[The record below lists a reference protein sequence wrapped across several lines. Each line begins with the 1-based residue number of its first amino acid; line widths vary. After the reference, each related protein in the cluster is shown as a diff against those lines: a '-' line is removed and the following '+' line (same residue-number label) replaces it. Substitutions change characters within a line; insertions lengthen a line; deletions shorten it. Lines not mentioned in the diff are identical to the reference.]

1 MLVAQTLFRPVSARL
16 GQSSGS
22 AGGESVFCDCWAWS
36 VTNSHEFKVVDSV
49 VQASRV
55 AKILFPASGYKSGQ
69 GVFSLR
75 TLMFIFAVEKLAV
88 ILSFSLGGFKT
99 FSLSFVFSSFITNQ
113 VWISTHF
120 PCLIC
125 GVHPVPGGSSLFIS
139 CGNVLWY
146 QLRACLFSLL
156 GDLAWGLHVGPH

>member
-1 MLVAQTLFRPVSARL
+1 M
-16 GQSSGS
+16 
-22 AGGESVFCDCWAWS
+22 
-36 VTNSHEFKVVDSV
+36 TNSHEFKVVDKV
-49 VQASRV
+49 VQASCV
-55 AKILFPASGYKSGQ
+55 ARILFPASGYKSGQ

-113 VWISTHF
+113 VWFF

-139 CGNVLWY
+139 CGNVL
-146 QLRACLFSLL
+146 
-156 GDLAWGLHVGPH
+156 